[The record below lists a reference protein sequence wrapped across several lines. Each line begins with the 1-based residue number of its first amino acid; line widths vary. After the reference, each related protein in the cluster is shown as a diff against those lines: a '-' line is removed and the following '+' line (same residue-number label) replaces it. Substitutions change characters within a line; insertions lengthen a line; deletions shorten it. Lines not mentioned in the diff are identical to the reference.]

1 VNELNTKEKIVE
13 SAAKLILVK
22 GYNHTGLKEI
32 LDTAGVPK
40 GSFYYYFKNK
50 EDLAIYLLQYYY
62 ENIEKMMDKAFEENS
77 KQPILAIKEFMNN
90 FTITFV
96 EKGFTGGCGIGNMGQ
111 ELSDTEEMVRKKV
124 SGFFHLLEKKIEH
137 QLLAA
142 QQNGFL
148 SEDIN
153 CNTYAKFIFNSWQG
167 ALLRAK
173 IEKNAEPIK
182 IYINEI
188 FKNIKKGERI

>member
-1 VNELNTKEKIVE
+1 MNELNTKEKIVE

-96 EKGFTGGCGIGNMGQ
+96 KKGFTGGCGIGNMGQ

-137 QLLAA
+137 QLLTA

-148 SEDIN
+148 SEGIN
-153 CNTYAKFIFNSWQG
+153 CNAYAKFIFNSWQG

-173 IEKNAEPIK
+173 
-182 IYINEI
+182 
-188 FKNIKKGERI
+188 